1 MTEIDG
7 INGNGNHGGVVL
19 DIKDNYPSSSSIK
32 EVFVLNFFVPFMQ
45 KGCKIYLLSV
55 QLCLCFLLAI

>member
-1 MTEIDG
+1 MVKIDG

-32 EVFVLNFFVPFMQ
+32 KVYVLNFCAFHA
-45 KGCKIYLLSV
+45 KGAARSIFF
-55 QLCLCFLLAI
+55 LCLCFLFAI